1 MLLKFLRSI
10 RRKIRRKKVV
20 CDGSFV
26 EEAVSSDAEFED
38 FLQHERRKPDLKD
51 FTLSEYTEK
60 GMSVINL
67 YSYFEDLVFCFSTL
81 NIADVLC

>member
-1 MLLKFLRSI
+1 M
-10 RRKIRRKKVV
+10 

-26 EEAVSSDAEFED
+26 EETVSSDAEFED

-60 GMSVINL
+60 GKGVIDI
-67 YSYFEDLVFCFSTL
+67 YFCIEYLVICFSTL
-81 NIADVLC
+81 KIADALC